1 MHKIYKFQPKWV
13 VIKFIFIQILVLG
26 LPMQIASANSV
37 DYTTWKAQQQQQ
49 DTRLKQ
55 QNTTTAA
62 NHYLSKPS
70 LNSTDS
76 ANKISLNTATVDQLQ
91 QLHGIGLKKAEA
103 IVKYRSQNGKFKN
116 IEDIQR
122 IKGIGP
128 AIFSKNKARLAL

>member
-1 MHKIYKFQPKWV
+1 M

-26 LPMQIASANSV
+26 LPMQIASANSA